1 MRLLFVADGRSPIAL
16 NWIRHFVEQG
26 DEVHL
31 ASTFP
36 CEARLDFASLNI
48 VPVGLSE
55 LKRSRP
61 LVAKNASQ
69 RLMWGG
75 GTTRARTAFRRWVG
89 PLTLPAGAKSLRR
102 LIEEIQPDL
111 IHAMRIPFEGM
122 LAALT
127 LEKDDN
133 LRSPLL
139 ISVWGNDLTLH
150 APTTPLMRYFTRR
163 TLRRVNALHTDC
175 RRDLR
180 LAHAWGFPRDRSAI
194 VLPGGGGVQRE
205 IFYPPSKSEL
215 KAREEVPT
223 VINPR
228 GFRAYV
234 RNDTFFKAI
243 PMVLRSYPRVRFVCT
258 AMDGEALAEKWVDQ
272 LGVRS
277 SVTLTPEQTH
287 AQMAHLFRK
296 SLISVSPSEHDG
308 TPNTLLEAM
317 ACGCF
322 PIAGD
327 IESLREWI
335 QPGRNGL
342 LVSSSDSQALADAII
357 KGLEARELRRSAA
370 QHNLK
375 LIAEK
380 AEYLQVMAK
389 ARRFYRASIEKGG
402 IR

>member
-1 MRLLFVADGRSPIAL
+1 
-16 NWIRHFVEQG
+16 
-26 DEVHL
+26 
-31 ASTFP
+31 
-36 CEARLDFASLNI
+36 
-48 VPVGLSE
+48 
-55 LKRSRP
+55 
-61 LVAKNASQ
+61 
-69 RLMWGG
+69 
-75 GTTRARTAFRRWVG
+75 
-89 PLTLPAGAKSLRR
+89 
-102 LIEEIQPDL
+102 
-111 IHAMRIPFEGM
+111 
-122 LAALT
+122 
-127 LEKDDN
+127 
-133 LRSPLL
+133 
-139 ISVWGNDLTLH
+139 
-150 APTTPLMRYFTRR
+150 
-163 TLRRVNALHTDC
+163 
-175 RRDLR
+175 
-180 LAHAWGFPRDRSAI
+180 
-194 VLPGGGGVQRE
+194 VQRE
-205 IFYPPSKSEL
+205 IFYPPSESEL
-215 KAREEVPT
+215 KAREEVPS

-243 PMVLRSYPRVRFVCT
+243 PLVLRSYPKVQFVCT
-258 AMDGEALAEKWVDQ
+258 AMGGEALAEKWVDQ
-272 LGVRS
+272 LSVRS

-335 QPGRNGL
+335 RPGRNGL
-342 LVSSSDSQALADAII
+342 LVSSSNSQALADAII
-357 KGLEARELRRSAA
+357 KGLEARELRWSAA

-389 ARRFYRASIEKGG
+389 ARRFYRALIEKGG

>member
-36 CEARLDFASLNI
+36 CDARLDFASLNI

-55 LKRSRP
+55 FKNSRP

-69 RLMWGG
+69 RVLWGG
-75 GTTRARTAFRRWVG
+75 RTTRARTAFRRWVG
-89 PLTLPAGAKSLRR
+89 PLTLPRGAKILRR
-102 LIEEIQPDL
+102 LIGEIQPDL

-122 LAALT
+122 LAALAV
-127 LEKDDN
+127 ENFDN
-133 LRSPLL
+133 LKSPLL
-139 ISVWGNDLTLH
+139 VSVWGNDLTLH
-150 APTTPLMRYFTRR
+150 APATPLMRSFTER
-163 TLRRVNALHTDC
+163 TLKRANALHTDC
-175 RRDLR
+175 HRDLR
-180 LAHAWGFPRDRSAI
+180 LAHAWGFVGDRRVI
-194 VLPGGGGVQRE
+194 VLPGAGGVQRE
-205 IFYPPSKSEL
+205 IFYPPSESEL
-215 KAREEVPT
+215 KTREEIPT

-234 RNDTFFKAI
+234 RNDAFFKAI
-243 PMVLRSYPRVRFVCT
+243 PLVLKSFPRVRFIGT
-258 AMDGEALAEKWVDQ
+258 GMRGEALAEKWVNQ

-277 SVTLTPEQTH
+277 SVILAPEKSH
-287 AQMAHLFRK
+287 AQMADLFRK

-317 ACGCF
+317 ACCCF

-335 QPGRNGL
+335 RPDVNGL
-342 LVSSSDSQALADAII
+342 LVSSRDSKALADAIM
-357 KGLEARELRRSAA
+357 KGLEARELRQSAA
-370 QHNLK
+370 QHNLQ

-380 AEYLQVMAK
+380 ADYRQVMDE
-389 ARRFYRASIEKGG
+389 ARRFYCALIDKGG
-402 IR
+402 SR